1 MDKQTTCQL
10 IQKISKLG
18 GSSESVQILLVEC
31 LWSSL
36 QDLPKNSLVPTR
48 CPLLQ
53 WDCLPHPDEKEQL
66 PRKPSKNI
74 KHSHQR
80 HRLHRLFSSP
90 LADARLKHP
99 PICVGRAVR
108 RRPGT
113 GLKSCHHYA
122 PGKMF
127 FSNFA
132 SRLHKW
138 KLQFLEWLFFS
149 YRWQIFSAFPHQ
161 AKENERYSQ
170 IRFCQDTQ
178 TELQ

>member
-122 PGKMF
+122 PGKNSGITLRQRF
-127 FSNFA
+127 TNGTYNF
-132 SRLHKW
+132 W
-138 KLQFLEWLFFS
+138 NDC
-149 YRWQIFSAFPHQ
+149 FSATGD
-161 AKENERYSQ
+161 
-170 IRFCQDTQ
+170 RFFLHSHMKQKKMKDT
-178 TELQ
+178 LR